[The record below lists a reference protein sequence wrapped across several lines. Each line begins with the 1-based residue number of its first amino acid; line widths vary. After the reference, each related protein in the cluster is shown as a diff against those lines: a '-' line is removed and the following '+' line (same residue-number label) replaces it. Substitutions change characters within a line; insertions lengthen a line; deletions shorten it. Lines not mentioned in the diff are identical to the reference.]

1 MQKKSIVGIMAGLT
15 NNRRASSMQQMRTR
29 GAMAR
34 RLMAFI
40 LVTFFAVGLAFG
52 QTGQIMRFEIPYEF
66 TVGSKVLPAGTY
78 TFTFSLEESRLR
90 VQSAKGGTS
99 TNIITQLSGPAQFLR
114 DGSLVFDKTEGGR
127 ILSEV
132 WMPGTDGVLVHS
144 VPKNHRRDVLIVPVL
159 SETRTVSGKAAYG
172 LTCARCHGPDGKG
185 DEGADKFFNTT
196 IPRLSSAE
204 VQSKSDAELRQQI
217 TQGGRLMPPVEIDE
231 SGFRH
236 RLPPQDVDAVI
247 AYVRTLKR

>member
-1 MQKKSIVGIMAGLT
+1 
-15 NNRRASSMQQMRTR
+15 
-29 GAMAR
+29 
-34 RLMAFI
+34 MAFI

-52 QTGQIMRFEIPYEF
+52 QKGQIMRFEIPYEF

-78 TFTFSLEESRLR
+78 TFTFSLEESRLTVR
-90 VQSAKGGTS
+90 SVKGGTFF

-132 WMPGTDGVLVHS
+132 WMPGTDGLLVHS
-144 VPKNHRRDVLIVPVL
+144 VPKNHRRDVLVASVL
-159 SETRTVSGKAAYG
+159 SETSIVSGKGAYD

-185 DEGADKFFNTT
+185 DERADKFFNTT

-236 RLPPQDVDAVI
+236 RLPTKDVDAVI